1 MLTAGDRL
9 PLIPGMLLVGALL
22 ISLLPERR
30 SGSRR
35 LVAAVVMGLA
45 LGTAATVVP
54 LTTGGATLARSFG
67 EVVPG
72 VDLLL
77 RADSAGL
84 VIVITALAAGLLS
97 LIERDPPPGAAAAL
111 LVAAAGVALAGFAG
125 NAVLLFVGA
134 EIANVGSLFLLSSER
149 GRASRGVLIA
159 YGLQLAFG
167 LGLLV
172 AAVELIAAT
181 GTSDPLAFPTSAVTL
196 AVAMP
201 WGLAGA
207 ARLLAVGFW
216 PGGTGGHASRAW
228 LATAA
233 VPSGAAIL
241 VRLVQAG
248 GGQVG
253 SGMTVVLGLVGAGA
267 AVWGSVAAWRWQREP
282 RLAGRALLVAATGP
296 VIVLA
301 GLPGG
306 LGGFAAGLVALELAL
321 VAAPAWSRQSAS
333 SRRGRV
339 LCAIALAAAGGLP
352 IGFGT
357 TAIVLELGPIAALGP
372 AYSPL
377 LLTLGTAAMVAAAAG
392 LAAALHA
399 LWVIGPTAGPAPDAS
414 SRRPVRAA
422 AVALAF
428 GAVAAL
434 LPGAVGV
441 FVLGPL
447 AGSAAPVAAD
457 AASLQIPGGSWPGG
471 YLTLALLVVLLT
483 GASAAALLGWWLPRP
498 TARRGSPRPTSP
510 WLSLLGPRRTTR
522 PALRAVASALSAT
535 DDWLVTQPGLVF
547 IVCAATLA
555 IVIFGYL

>member
-1 MLTAGDRL
+1 
-9 PLIPGMLLVGALL
+9 MLLLGALL
-22 ISLLPERR
+22 VALLPERR

-35 LVAAVVMGLA
+35 LIAAVTMVLA
-45 LGTAATVVP
+45 LATAATIVP
-54 LTTGGATLARSFG
+54 LTAGGATLARSFG
-67 EVVPG
+67 EAVPG
-72 VDLLL
+72 VNLLL

-84 VIVITALAAGLLS
+84 VIVIAALGAGLLS

-111 LVAAAGVALAGFAG
+111 LVAAAGVAVAGFAG
-125 NAVLLFVGA
+125 NAVLLFAGA
-134 EIANVGSLFLLSSER
+134 EIANAGSLFLLSSER

-167 LGLLV
+167 LGLLL
-172 AAVELIAAT
+172 AAVQLIAAT
-181 GTSDPLAFPTSAVTL
+181 GTSDPLAFPTTAVTV
-196 AVAMP
+196 AVALP

-241 VRLVQAG
+241 VRLVEAG

-253 SGMTVVLGLVGAGA
+253 SGMTVVLGLMGAGA
-267 AVWGSVAAWRWQREP
+267 AVWGSMAAWRWQREP

-321 VAAPAWSRQSAS
+321 LAAPAWSRQPAV
-333 SRRGRV
+333 SRRGRL
-339 LCAIALAAAGGLP
+339 LCATALAAAGGLP

-357 TAIVLELGPIAALGP
+357 TAVVLELGPIAALGP
-372 AYSPL
+372 AYAPL
-377 LLTLGTAAMVAAAAG
+377 LFALGTAALVAAAAG

-399 LWVIGPTAGPAPDAS
+399 LLVVGPTADPNAGAA
-414 SRRPVRAA
+414 SRRPARAA
-422 AVALAF
+422 AVALVV

-434 LPGAVGV
+434 LPGLVGV

-447 AGSAAPVAAD
+447 SGSEAPVAVD

-471 YLTLALLVVLLT
+471 YLTLALLVVVLT
-483 GASAAALLGWWLPRP
+483 AASTAALLGWWLPRP
-498 TARRGSPRPTSP
+498 RARRANLRPPSP
-510 WLSLLGPRRTTR
+510 WLSLLGPRRTMK
-522 PALRAVASALSAT
+522 PVLRAVSSALAAT
-535 DDWLVTQPGLVF
+535 DNWLGTQPGLAF
-547 IVCAATLA
+547 IVCAAALA
-555 IVIFGYL
+555 IVVFGYL